1 MNTDNLNDYFQFN
14 ENFKAGYVTIFGE
27 PNVGKSTL
35 MNAVLNTKLSITT
48 PKPQTTRRKILGIYS
63 DNDSQIVFLDTPG
76 LIEPRYLLQEKM
88 VEAIR
93 SALDECDIILSVV
106 DVTKKV
112 LQNFESKLIPL
123 LLPFSGKKNIF
134 LVINKIDLIPKEE
147 VLLIIDKMK
156 DKFNF
161 DEIIPLSALHQFN
174 VQELTNTIK
183 KYLPNHPPYFPTD
196 ILSQE
201 PIRFFIAEIIR
212 EKIFEAYQDE
222 IPYSTEVV
230 VVEYKERQKG
240 KDYINAEIYVE
251 RESQKKI
258 IIGKDGKALKRVG
271 EKAREEIEN
280 FVGKDVYLELY
291 VKVRE
296 NWRDNPRWMKT
307 FGY

>member
-1 MNTDNLNDYFQFN
+1 MNTDNLKQDY
-14 ENFKAGYVTIFGE
+14 KAGYVTIFGE

-63 DNDSQIVFLDTPG
+63 DDEAQIIFLDTPG
-76 LIEPRYLLQEKM
+76 LIEPKYLLQEKM
-88 VEAIR
+88 VEAIHN
-93 SALDECDIILSVV
+93 ALDECDLILAVV
-106 DVTKKV
+106 DVTEKV
-112 LQNFESKLIPL
+112 LKNFENKLIPVL
-123 LLPFSGKKNIF
+123 IPFTGKKAIF
-134 LVINKIDLIPKEE
+134 LVINKIDLITKEE
-147 VLLIIDKMK
+147 VLQIIDKMK
-156 DKFNF
+156 DKFKF

-183 KYLPNHPPYFPTD
+183 KYLPIHPPYFPTD

-212 EKIFEAYQDE
+212 EKIFETYRDE

-230 VVEYKERQKG
+230 VVEYKERPKG

-258 IIGKDGKALKRVG
+258 LIGKDGTALKKIG
-271 EKAREEIEN
+271 EKARKDIEN
-280 FVGKDVYLELY
+280 FIGKGVYLELY

-296 NWRDNPRWMKT
+296 NWRDNPRWIKT

>member
-1 MNTDNLNDYFQFN
+1 MNTDNLKQDY
-14 ENFKAGYVTIFGE
+14 KAGYVTIFGE

-63 DNDSQIVFLDTPG
+63 DDEAQIIFLDTPG
-76 LIEPRYLLQEKM
+76 LIEPKYLLQEKM
-88 VEAIR
+88 VEAIHN
-93 SALDECDIILSVV
+93 ALDECDLILAVV
-106 DVTKKV
+106 DVTEKV
-112 LQNFESKLIPL
+112 LKNFENKLIPV
-123 LLPFSGKKNIF
+123 LLPFTGKKAIF
-134 LVINKIDLIPKEE
+134 LIINKIDLITKEE
-147 VLLIIDKMK
+147 VLQIIDKMK
-156 DKFNF
+156 DKFKF

-183 KYLPNHPPYFPTD
+183 KYLPVHPPYFPTD

-212 EKIFEAYQDE
+212 EKIFETYRDE

-230 VVEYKERQKG
+230 VVEYKERPKG

-258 IIGKDGKALKRVG
+258 LIGKDGTALKKIG
-271 EKAREEIEN
+271 EKARKDIEN
-280 FVGKDVYLELY
+280 FIGKGIYLELY

-296 NWRDNPRWMKT
+296 NWRDNPRWIKT

>member
-1 MNTDNLNDYFQFN
+1 MNTDNLNQNY
-14 ENFKAGYVTIFGE
+14 KAGYVTIFGE

-63 DNDSQIVFLDTPG
+63 DNEAQIVFLDTPG
-76 LIEPRYLLQEKM
+76 LIEPKYLLQQKM
-88 VEAIR
+88 VEAIHN
-93 SALDECDIILSVV
+93 ALDECDLILAVV
-106 DVTKKV
+106 DVTEKV
-112 LQNFESKLIPL
+112 LKNFENKLIPL

-134 LVINKIDLIPKEE
+134 LVINKIDLITKEE
-147 VLLIIDKMK
+147 VLQIIDSMK

-161 DEIIPLSALHQFN
+161 DEIVPVSALHQFN

-183 KYLPNHPPYFPTD
+183 KYLPVHPPYFPTD

-201 PIRFFIAEIIR
+201 PERFFIAEIIR
-212 EKIFEAYQDE
+212 EKIFETYRDE
-222 IPYSTEVV
+222 VPYSTEVV
-230 VVEYKERQKG
+230 VVEYKERPKG

-258 IIGKDGKALKRVG
+258 IIGKDGEALKRIG
-271 EKAREEIEN
+271 QKARKDIEN
-280 FVGKDVYLELY
+280 FLGKEVYLELY

-296 NWRDNPRWMKT
+296 NWRDNPRWIKT

>member
-1 MNTDNLNDYFQFN
+1 MNTDNLKQDY
-14 ENFKAGYVTIFGE
+14 KAGYVTIFGE

-63 DNDSQIVFLDTPG
+63 DDEAQIIFLDTPG
-76 LIEPRYLLQEKM
+76 LIEPKYLLQEKM
-88 VEAIR
+88 VEAIHN
-93 SALDECDIILSVV
+93 ALDECDLILAVV
-106 DVTKKV
+106 DVTEKV
-112 LQNFESKLIPL
+112 LKNFENKLIPV
-123 LLPFSGKKNIF
+123 LLPFTGKKAIF
-134 LVINKIDLIPKEE
+134 LVINKIDLITKEE
-147 VLLIIDKMK
+147 VLQIIDKMK
-156 DKFNF
+156 DKFKF

-183 KYLPNHPPYFPTD
+183 KYLPVHPPYFPTD

-212 EKIFEAYQDE
+212 EKIFETYRDE

-230 VVEYKERQKG
+230 VVEYKERPKG

-258 IIGKDGKALKRVG
+258 LIGKDGTALKKIG
-271 EKAREEIEN
+271 EKARKDIEN
-280 FVGKDVYLELY
+280 FIGKGVYLELY

-296 NWRDNPRWMKT
+296 NWRDNPRWIKT

>member
-1 MNTDNLNDYFQFN
+1 MNTDNLKQDY
-14 ENFKAGYVTIFGE
+14 KAGYVTIFGE

-63 DNDSQIVFLDTPG
+63 DDEAQIIFLDTPG
-76 LIEPRYLLQEKM
+76 LIEPKYLLQEKM
-88 VEAIR
+88 VEAIHN
-93 SALDECDIILSVV
+93 ALDECDLILAVV
-106 DVTKKV
+106 DVTEKV
-112 LQNFESKLIPL
+112 LKNFENKLIPVL
-123 LLPFSGKKNIF
+123 IPFTGKKAIF
-134 LVINKIDLIPKEE
+134 LVINKIDLITKEE
-147 VLLIIDKMK
+147 VLQIIDKMK
-156 DKFNF
+156 DEFKF

-183 KYLPNHPPYFPTD
+183 KYLPVHPPYFPTD

-212 EKIFEAYQDE
+212 EKIFETYRDE

-230 VVEYKERQKG
+230 VVEYKERPKG

-258 IIGKDGKALKRVG
+258 LIGKDGTALKKIG
-271 EKAREEIEN
+271 EKARKDIEN
-280 FVGKDVYLELY
+280 FIGKGVYLELY

-296 NWRDNPRWMKT
+296 NWRDNPRWIKT

>member
-1 MNTDNLNDYFQFN
+1 MNTDNLNNDFQIN

-35 MNAVLNTKLSITT
+35 MNAILNTKLSITT
-48 PKPQTTRRKILGIYS
+48 SKPQTTRRKILGIYS
-63 DNDSQIVFLDTPG
+63 DKEAQIVFLDTPG
-76 LIEPRYLLQEKM
+76 LIEPRYLLQERM
-88 VEAIR
+88 VDAIHN
-93 SALDECDIILSVV
+93 ALDECDIILVV
-106 DVTKKV
+106 IDVTKKV
-112 LQNFESKLIPL
+112 LNNFESKLIPVL
-123 LLPFSGKKNIF
+123 VPYENKKNIF
-134 LVINKIDLIPKEE
+134 LVINKIDLITKEE
-147 VLLIIDKMK
+147 VLQIIDSMK
-156 DKFNF
+156 NKFKF

-174 VQELTNTIK
+174 VQELTSTIK
-183 KYLPNHPPYFPTD
+183 KYLPVHPPYFPPD

-201 PIRFFIAEIIR
+201 PVRFFIGEIIR

-230 VVEYKERQKG
+230 VVEYKEREKG
-240 KDYINAEIYVE
+240 KDYINAEIFVE

-258 IIGKDGKALKRVG
+258 IIGKDGQALKRVG
-271 EKAREEIEN
+271 ELARKDIEN
-280 FVGKDVYLELY
+280 FVGKGVYLELY

>member
-1 MNTDNLNDYFQFN
+1 MNTDNLKQDY
-14 ENFKAGYVTIFGE
+14 KAGYVTIFGE

-63 DNDSQIVFLDTPG
+63 DDEAQIIFLDTPG
-76 LIEPRYLLQEKM
+76 LIEPKYLLQEKM
-88 VEAIR
+88 VEAIHN
-93 SALDECDIILSVV
+93 ALDECDLILAVV
-106 DVTKKV
+106 DVTEKV
-112 LQNFESKLIPL
+112 LKNFENKLIPVL
-123 LLPFSGKKNIF
+123 IPFTGKKAIF
-134 LVINKIDLIPKEE
+134 LVINKIDLITKEE
-147 VLLIIDKMK
+147 VLQIIDKMK
-156 DKFNF
+156 DKFKF
-161 DEIIPLSALHQFN
+161 DEVIPLSALHQFN

-183 KYLPNHPPYFPTD
+183 KYLPVHPPYFPTD

-212 EKIFEAYQDE
+212 EKIFETYRDE

-230 VVEYKERQKG
+230 VVEYKERPKG

-258 IIGKDGKALKRVG
+258 LIGKDGTALKKIG
-271 EKAREEIEN
+271 EKARKDIEN
-280 FVGKDVYLELY
+280 FIGKGVYLELY

-296 NWRDNPRWMKT
+296 NWRDNPRWIKT

>member
-1 MNTDNLNDYFQFN
+1 MNTDNLKQDY
-14 ENFKAGYVTIFGE
+14 KAGYVTIFGE

-48 PKPQTTRRKILGIYS
+48 SKPQTTRRKILGIYS
-63 DNDSQIVFLDTPG
+63 DDEAQIVFLDTPG
-76 LIEPRYLLQEKM
+76 LIEPKYLLQQKM
-88 VEAIR
+88 VEAIHN
-93 SALDECDIILSVV
+93 ALDECDLILAVV
-106 DVTKKV
+106 DVTEKV
-112 LQNFESKLIPL
+112 LKNFENKLIPV

-134 LVINKIDLIPKEE
+134 LVINKIDLVTKEE
-147 VLLIIDKMK
+147 VLKIIDSKK
-156 DKFNF
+156 DEFKF

-183 KYLPNHPPYFPTD
+183 KYLPVHPPYFPTD
-196 ILSQE
+196 ILSQKPE
-201 PIRFFIAEIIR
+201 RFFIAEIIR
-212 EKIFEAYQDE
+212 EKIFEAYRDE

-230 VVEYKERQKG
+230 IAEYKERSKG

-258 IIGKDGKALKRVG
+258 IIGKDGEALKKIG
-271 EKAREEIEN
+271 EKARKDIEN
-280 FVGKDVYLELY
+280 FIGKGVYLELY

-296 NWRDNPRWMKT
+296 NWRDNPRWIKT

>member
-1 MNTDNLNDYFQFN
+1 MNTDNLKQDY
-14 ENFKAGYVTIFGE
+14 KAGYVTIFGE

-63 DNDSQIVFLDTPG
+63 DDEAQIIFLDTPG
-76 LIEPRYLLQEKM
+76 LIEPKYLLQEKM
-88 VEAIR
+88 VEAIHN
-93 SALDECDIILSVV
+93 ALDECDLILAVV
-106 DVTKKV
+106 DVTEKV
-112 LQNFESKLIPL
+112 LKNFENKLIPV
-123 LLPFSGKKNIF
+123 LLPFTGKKAIF
-134 LVINKIDLIPKEE
+134 LVINKIDLITKEE
-147 VLLIIDKMK
+147 VLQIIDKMK
-156 DKFNF
+156 DKFKF

-183 KYLPNHPPYFPTD
+183 KYLPVHPPYFPTD

-212 EKIFEAYQDE
+212 EKIFETYRDE

-230 VVEYKERQKG
+230 VVEYKERPKG

-258 IIGKDGKALKRVG
+258 LIGKDGTALKKIG
-271 EKAREEIEN
+271 EKARKDIEN
-280 FVGKDVYLELY
+280 FIGKGVYLELY

-296 NWRDNPRWMKT
+296 NWRDNPRWLRT

>member
-1 MNTDNLNDYFQFN
+1 MNTDNLKQDY
-14 ENFKAGYVTIFGE
+14 KAGYVTIFGE

-63 DNDSQIVFLDTPG
+63 DDEAQIIFLDTPG
-76 LIEPRYLLQEKM
+76 LIEPKYLLQEKM
-88 VEAIR
+88 VEAIHN
-93 SALDECDIILSVV
+93 ALDECDLILAVV
-106 DVTKKV
+106 DVTEKV
-112 LQNFESKLIPL
+112 LKNFENKLIPV
-123 LLPFSGKKNIF
+123 LLPFTGKKAIF
-134 LVINKIDLIPKEE
+134 LIINKIDLITKEE
-147 VLLIIDKMK
+147 VLQIIDKMK
-156 DKFNF
+156 DKFKF

-183 KYLPNHPPYFPTD
+183 KYLPVHPPYFPTD

-212 EKIFEAYQDE
+212 EKIFETYRDE

-230 VVEYKERQKG
+230 VVEYKERTKG

-258 IIGKDGKALKRVG
+258 LIGKDGTALKKIG
-271 EKAREEIEN
+271 EKARKDIEN
-280 FVGKDVYLELY
+280 FIGKGVYLELY

-296 NWRDNPRWMKT
+296 NWRDNPRWIKT

>member
-1 MNTDNLNDYFQFN
+1 MNTDNLKQDY
-14 ENFKAGYVTIFGE
+14 KAGYVTIFGE

-63 DNDSQIVFLDTPG
+63 DDEAQIIFLDTPG
-76 LIEPRYLLQEKM
+76 LIEPKYLLQEKM
-88 VEAIR
+88 VEAIHN
-93 SALDECDIILSVV
+93 ALDECDLILAVV
-106 DVTKKV
+106 DVTEKV
-112 LQNFESKLIPL
+112 LKNFENKLIPV
-123 LLPFSGKKNIF
+123 LLPFTGKKAIF
-134 LVINKIDLIPKEE
+134 LVINKIDLITKEE
-147 VLLIIDKMK
+147 VLQIIDKIK
-156 DKFNF
+156 DKFKF

-183 KYLPNHPPYFPTD
+183 KYLPVHPPYFPTD

-212 EKIFEAYQDE
+212 EKIFETYRDE

-230 VVEYKERQKG
+230 VVEYKERPKG

-258 IIGKDGKALKRVG
+258 LIGKDGTALKKIG
-271 EKAREEIEN
+271 EKARKDIEN
-280 FVGKDVYLELY
+280 FIGKGVYLELY

-296 NWRDNPRWMKT
+296 NWRDNPRWLRT

>member
-1 MNTDNLNDYFQFN
+1 MNTDNLKQDY
-14 ENFKAGYVTIFGE
+14 KAGYVTIFGE

-48 PKPQTTRRKILGIYS
+48 SKPQTTRRKILGIYS
-63 DNDSQIVFLDTPG
+63 DDEAQIVFLDTPG
-76 LIEPRYLLQEKM
+76 LIEPKYLLQQKM
-88 VEAIR
+88 VEAIHN
-93 SALDECDIILSVV
+93 ALDECDLILAVV
-106 DVTKKV
+106 DVTEKV
-112 LQNFESKLIPL
+112 LKNFENKLIPV

-134 LVINKIDLIPKEE
+134 LVINKIDLVTKEE
-147 VLLIIDKMK
+147 VLKIIDSKK
-156 DKFNF
+156 DEFKF

-183 KYLPNHPPYFPTD
+183 KYLPVHPPYFPTD
-196 ILSQE
+196 ILSQKPE
-201 PIRFFIAEIIR
+201 RFFIAEIIR
-212 EKIFEAYQDE
+212 EKIFEAYRDE

-230 VVEYKERQKG
+230 IAEYKERSKG

-258 IIGKDGKALKRVG
+258 IIGKDGEALKKIG
-271 EKAREEIEN
+271 EKARKDIEN
-280 FVGKDVYLELY
+280 FIGKGVYLELY

-296 NWRDNPRWMKT
+296 NWRDNPRWIRT

>member
-1 MNTDNLNDYFQFN
+1 MNTDNLKQDY
-14 ENFKAGYVTIFGE
+14 KAGYVTIFGE

-48 PKPQTTRRKILGIYS
+48 SKPQTTRRKILGIYS
-63 DNDSQIVFLDTPG
+63 DDEAQIVFLDTPG
-76 LIEPRYLLQEKM
+76 LIEPKYLLQQKM
-88 VEAIR
+88 VEAIHN
-93 SALDECDIILSVV
+93 ALDECDLILAVV
-106 DVTKKV
+106 DVTEKV
-112 LQNFESKLIPL
+112 LKNFENKLIPV

-134 LVINKIDLIPKEE
+134 LVINKIDLVTKEE
-147 VLLIIDKMK
+147 VLKIIDSKK
-156 DKFNF
+156 DEFKF

-183 KYLPNHPPYFPTD
+183 KYLPVHPPYFPTD
-196 ILSQE
+196 ILSQKPE
-201 PIRFFIAEIIR
+201 RFFIAEIIR
-212 EKIFEAYQDE
+212 EKIFEAYRDE

-230 VVEYKERQKG
+230 IAEYKERSKG

-258 IIGKDGKALKRVG
+258 IIGKDGEALKKIG
-271 EKAREEIEN
+271 EKARKDIEN
-280 FVGKDVYLELY
+280 FIGKGVYLELY

-296 NWRDNPRWMKT
+296 NWRDNPRWLRT

>member
-1 MNTDNLNDYFQFN
+1 MNTDNLNQNY
-14 ENFKAGYVTIFGE
+14 KAGYVTIFGE

-63 DNDSQIVFLDTPG
+63 DNEAQIVFLDTPG
-76 LIEPRYLLQEKM
+76 LIEPKYLLQQKM
-88 VEAIR
+88 VEAIHN
-93 SALDECDIILSVV
+93 ALDECDLILAVV
-106 DVTKKV
+106 DVTEKV
-112 LQNFESKLIPL
+112 LKNFENKLIPL

-134 LVINKIDLIPKEE
+134 LVINKIDLITKEE
-147 VLLIIDKMK
+147 VLQIIDSMK
-156 DKFNF
+156 DKFKF
-161 DEIIPLSALHQFN
+161 DEIVPVSALHQFN

-183 KYLPNHPPYFPTD
+183 KYLPVHPPYFPTD

-201 PIRFFIAEIIR
+201 PERFFIAEIIR
-212 EKIFEAYQDE
+212 EKIFETYRDE
-222 IPYSTEVV
+222 VPYSTEVI
-230 VVEYKERQKG
+230 VVEYKERPKG

-258 IIGKDGKALKRVG
+258 IIGKDGEALKRIG
-271 EKAREEIEN
+271 QKARKDIEN
-280 FVGKDVYLELY
+280 FLGKEVYLELY

-296 NWRDNPRWMKT
+296 NWRDNPRWIKT

>member
-1 MNTDNLNDYFQFN
+1 MNTDNLKQDY
-14 ENFKAGYVTIFGE
+14 KAGYVTIFGE

-48 PKPQTTRRKILGIYS
+48 SKPQTTRRKILGIYS
-63 DNDSQIVFLDTPG
+63 DDEAQIVFLDTPG
-76 LIEPRYLLQEKM
+76 LIEPKYLLQQKM
-88 VEAIR
+88 VEAIHN
-93 SALDECDIILSVV
+93 ALDECDLILAVV
-106 DVTKKV
+106 DVTERV
-112 LQNFESKLIPL
+112 LKNFENKLIPV

-134 LVINKIDLIPKEE
+134 LVINKIDLVTKEE
-147 VLLIIDKMK
+147 VLKIIDSKK
-156 DKFNF
+156 DEFKF

-183 KYLPNHPPYFPTD
+183 KYLPVHPPYFPTD
-196 ILSQE
+196 ILSQKPE
-201 PIRFFIAEIIR
+201 RFFIAEIIR
-212 EKIFEAYQDE
+212 EKIFEAYRDE

-230 VVEYKERQKG
+230 IAEYKERSKG

-258 IIGKDGKALKRVG
+258 IIGKDGEALKKIG
-271 EKAREEIEN
+271 EKARKDIEN
-280 FVGKDVYLELY
+280 FIGKGVYLELY

-296 NWRDNPRWMKT
+296 NWRDNPRWIRT

>member
-1 MNTDNLNDYFQFN
+1 MNTDNLKQDY
-14 ENFKAGYVTIFGE
+14 KAGYVTIFGE

-63 DNDSQIVFLDTPG
+63 DDEAQIIFLDTPG
-76 LIEPRYLLQEKM
+76 LIEPKYLLQEKM
-88 VEAIR
+88 VEAIHN
-93 SALDECDIILSVV
+93 ALDECDLILAVV
-106 DVTKKV
+106 DVTEKV
-112 LQNFESKLIPL
+112 LKNFENKLIPV
-123 LLPFSGKKNIF
+123 LLPFTGKKAIF
-134 LVINKIDLIPKEE
+134 LVINKIDLITKEE
-147 VLLIIDKMK
+147 VLQIIDKMK
-156 DKFNF
+156 DKFKF

-174 VQELTNTIK
+174 VQDLTNTIK
-183 KYLPNHPPYFPTD
+183 KYLPVHPPYFPTD

-212 EKIFEAYQDE
+212 EKIFETYRDE

-230 VVEYKERQKG
+230 VVEYKERPKG

-258 IIGKDGKALKRVG
+258 LIGKDGTALKKIG
-271 EKAREEIEN
+271 EKARKDIEN
-280 FVGKDVYLELY
+280 FIGKGVYLELY

-296 NWRDNPRWMKT
+296 NWRDNPRWIKT

>member
-1 MNTDNLNDYFQFN
+1 MNTDNLKQDY
-14 ENFKAGYVTIFGE
+14 KAGYVTIFGE

-48 PKPQTTRRKILGIYS
+48 SKPQTTRRKILGIYS
-63 DNDSQIVFLDTPG
+63 DDEAQIVFLDTPG
-76 LIEPRYLLQEKM
+76 LIEPKYLLQQKM
-88 VEAIR
+88 VEAIHN
-93 SALDECDIILSVV
+93 ALDECDLILAVV
-106 DVTKKV
+106 DVTERV
-112 LQNFESKLIPL
+112 LKNFENKLIPV

-134 LVINKIDLIPKEE
+134 LVINKIDLVTKEE
-147 VLLIIDKMK
+147 VLKIIDSMK
-156 DKFNF
+156 DKFIF
-161 DEIIPLSALHQFN
+161 DEIITLSALHQFN

-183 KYLPNHPPYFPTD
+183 KYLPVHPPYFPTD

-201 PIRFFIAEIIR
+201 PERFFIAEIIR
-212 EKIFEAYQDE
+212 EKIFEAYRDE

-230 VVEYKERQKG
+230 IAEYKERSKG

-258 IIGKDGKALKRVG
+258 IIGKDGEALKKIG
-271 EKAREEIEN
+271 EKARKDIEN
-280 FVGKDVYLELY
+280 FIGKGVYLELY

-296 NWRDNPRWMKT
+296 NWRDNPRWIRT

>member
-1 MNTDNLNDYFQFN
+1 MNTDNINQDY
-14 ENFKAGYVTIFGE
+14 KAGYVTIFGE

-63 DNDSQIVFLDTPG
+63 DEEAQIVFLDTPG
-76 LIEPRYLLQEKM
+76 LIEPKYLLQQKM
-88 VEAIR
+88 VEAIHN
-93 SALDECDIILSVV
+93 ALDECDLILAVV
-106 DVTKKV
+106 DVNEKV
-112 LQNFESKLIPL
+112 LKNFENRLIPVL
-123 LLPFSGKKNIF
+123 IPFAGKKSIF
-134 LVINKIDLIPKEE
+134 LVINKIDLITKEE
-147 VLLIIDKMK
+147 VLQIIDTMK
-156 DKFNF
+156 DKFKF

-174 VQELTNTIK
+174 VKELTNTIK
-183 KYLPNHPPYFPTD
+183 KYLPVHPPYFPTD

-201 PIRFFIAEIIR
+201 PERFFIAEIIR
-212 EKIFEAYQDE
+212 EKIFEAYRDE

-230 VVEYKERQKG
+230 IAEYKERQKG

-258 IIGKDGKALKRVG
+258 IIGKEGTALKKIG
-271 EKAREEIEN
+271 EKARKDIEN
-280 FVGKDVYLELY
+280 FIGKGVYLELY

-296 NWRDNPRWMKT
+296 NWRDNQRWIKT

>member
-1 MNTDNLNDYFQFN
+1 MNTDNLSQNY
-14 ENFKAGYVTIFGE
+14 KAGYVTIFGE

-63 DNDSQIVFLDTPG
+63 DDEAQIIFLDTPG
-76 LIEPRYLLQEKM
+76 LIEPKYLLQQKM
-88 VEAIR
+88 VEAIHN
-93 SALDECDIILSVV
+93 ALDECDLILSVV
-106 DVTKKV
+106 DVTEKV
-112 LQNFESKLIPL
+112 LKNFENKLLPV

-134 LVINKIDLIPKEE
+134 LVINKIDLITKEE
-147 VLLIIDKMK
+147 VLQLIDSMK
-156 DKFNF
+156 DKFKF

-183 KYLPNHPPYFPTD
+183 KYLPVHPPYFPTD

-201 PIRFFIAEIIR
+201 PERFFIAEIIR
-212 EKIFEAYQDE
+212 EKIFEAYRDE

-230 VVEYKERQKG
+230 VVEYKERPKG

-258 IIGKDGKALKRVG
+258 IIGKDGEALKKIG
-271 EKAREEIEN
+271 EKARKDIEN
-280 FVGKDVYLELY
+280 FIGKGVYLELY

-296 NWRDNPRWMKT
+296 NWRDNPRWIRT